1 MKSKNIVFSVLLVI
15 AITSVFVGK
24 YLFSTPPAFLID
36 FERAMTPLP
45 EWWNDIEAPQNSKVK
60 TYEELLTL
68 WQSEKRCCSR
78 EDIEYTNRQFFK
90 AAHQA
95 VLDNTNNSD
104 IVVTA
109 IDLIEI
115 SYIDYNNNMP
125 AIQSILPR
133 HFFSYN
139 KRVDRCANCLTGDT
153 IARSIAQTRRF
164 YKDTPKEYKELVYKV
179 LNERSHEISPYVKG
193 ELYNALAQLYI
204 DAEEPKKAIS
214 VLTIFLQKYG
224 NQEETNGAMKS
235 EIKSA
240 RRYLKKLQ
248 STAQ

>member
-1 MKSKNIVFSVLLVI
+1 MKTKLVFLPVLLLILI
-15 AITSVFVGK
+15 ASVFAWK
-24 YLFSTPPAFLID
+24 YVESPTPSFLID
-36 FERAMTPLP
+36 FEKAMVPLP
-45 EWWNDIEAPQNSKVK
+45 EWWNDIEPPQNSKVK
-60 TYEELLTL
+60 TYEELLSL

-78 EDIEYTNRQFFK
+78 DDIEYSNRQFFK

-95 VLDNTNNSD
+95 VLDNTNNPD

-109 IDLIEI
+109 IDLMEI
-115 SYIDYNNNMP
+115 SYIDYSNNMP
-125 AIQSILPR
+125 ALQSILPR

-139 KRVDRCANCLTGDT
+139 KRIDRCANCLTGDT

-164 YKDTPKEYKELVYKV
+164 YKDIPKEYKELVYKV

-204 DAEEPKKAIS
+204 DAEEPQKAIS

-224 NQEETNGAMKS
+224 AQEETNGAMKS

-240 RRYLKKLQ
+240 RRHLKKLQ